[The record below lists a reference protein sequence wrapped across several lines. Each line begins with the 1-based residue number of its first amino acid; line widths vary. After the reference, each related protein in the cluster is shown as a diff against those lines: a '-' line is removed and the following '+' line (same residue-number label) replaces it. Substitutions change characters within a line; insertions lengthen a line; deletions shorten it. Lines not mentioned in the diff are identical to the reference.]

1 MSQRLRRLTD
11 GTESASDKERTGI
24 RLHELQCWRNNAGI
38 VSYRIVSWCVSSISS
53 ASIGKGLELLHTCQR
68 RMSTARGLSE
78 KCCSHVVRLEGVV
91 IVNLYFLLE
100 VLLVRRAGASVVAA
114 PELGN
119 TLDPFGLVCGGG
131 GRHGSSACTNT
142 GGGGSSE
149 REAGTGRGGP

>member
-1 MSQRLRRLTD
+1 MLEKQRWYCLIPNRELVRLLNLVCLD
-11 GTESASDKERTGI
+11 REGLGAIAHVSAPNVD
-24 RLHELQCWRNNAGI
+24 C
-38 VSYRIVSWCVSSISS
+38 
-53 ASIGKGLELLHTCQR
+53 
-68 RMSTARGLSE
+68 RGLSH

-91 IVNLYFLLE
+91 IVNLDFLLK

-114 PELGN
+114 PELGD